1 MVDGALIVRPEG
13 LDLVL
18 GRIRDL
24 EDRLGLARRPSASPE
39 APAKAAF
46 SSSGAAPVQP
56 QVGAAAFRDAISAAA
71 RHQGLDP
78 RLLEAVVE
86 AESGGNPAAVS
97 SKGAMGLMQLMPGTA
112 RALGVSRPLD
122 PVQNLEGGARYL
134 AEQVRTFG
142 SVEHAL
148 AAYNAGPQAVRR
160 HGGVPP
166 YPETTNYVT
175 KIMERMRAREPDSR

>member
-1 MVDGALIVRPEG
+1 MRPEG
-13 LDLVL
+13 LDHVL

-24 EDRLGLARRPSASPE
+24 EDRLGLSRRSSAGLD
-39 APAKAAF
+39 ALAKVAL
-46 SSSGAAPVQP
+46 SSSGAAPLPAQAP
-56 QVGAAAFRDAISAAA
+56 AQLGAAAFRDAISAAA

-112 RALGVSRPLD
+112 RALGVSRPMD

-142 SVEHAL
+142 SIELAL
-148 AAYNAGPQAVRR
+148 AAYNAGPGAVRR

-166 YPETTNYVT
+166 YPETANYVT
-175 KIMERMRAREPDSR
+175 KIMEGMRAPEPDSR

>member
-1 MVDGALIVRPEG
+1 MRPEG
-13 LDLVL
+13 LDHVL

-24 EDRLGLARRPSASPE
+24 EDRLGLGQRPE
-39 APAKAAF
+39 ARAGATLAPSGRAPAPGTLPPMQ
-46 SSSGAAPVQP
+46 GA
-56 QVGAAAFRDAISAAA
+56 GAFRDAIAAAA
-71 RHQGLDP
+71 RHQGVDP

-86 AESGGNPAAVS
+86 AESGGNPSAVS
-97 SKGAMGLMQLMPGTA
+97 SKGAMGLMQLMPSTA

-134 AEQVRTFG
+134 AEQLRNFG
-142 SVEHAL
+142 SVEQAL

-166 YPETTNYVT
+166 YPETNNYVT
-175 KIMERMRAREPDSR
+175 KIMERMRATEPDSR